1 MMMDAQ
7 QSDSGLKTFVDQIA
21 LARENQQTLTIQGG
35 GTKQFYGEQP
45 NTAPIH
51 CLDTR
56 AYSGIVDYEPSEL
69 VVTAR
74 CGTLLSDLQAQ
85 LAQNNQMLGFEPPHF
100 GQGATLGGCIAAG
113 LSGPRRAS
121 SGSARDFVLGADL
134 LDSSGQLL
142 HFGGKV
148 MKNVAGY
155 DVSRLLVGSMGIL
168 GVITQVSLKVLPM
181 PLASETR
188 VVSLDHAQALVLMNQ
203 WATKPLPISAT
214 VWRDQQ
220 LVVRLEGSE
229 PALAAA
235 RKVIGGDAMADAP
248 AFWHSLKEQTLP
260 FFKTAQALWRLSLP
274 SMTPAIDIPGE
285 QWIEWGGSQRW
296 LSSDAPSAGIREL
309 VQGLGGSAT
318 VFRGVIEGERFHP
331 MSTGVL
337 ALNRS
342 LKQQFDP
349 HAMFNPQRLTK
360 VF

>member
-1 MMMDAQ
+1 MIDAL

-21 LARENQQTLTIQGG
+21 QARANQQSLSIQGG
-35 GTKQFYGEQP
+35 GTKHFYGEQSDG
-45 NTAPIH
+45 APLQ

-56 AYSGIVDYEPSEL
+56 AYAGVLDYEPSEL
-69 VVTAR
+69 VITAR
-74 CGTLLSDLQAQ
+74 CGTRLSELQTI
-85 LAQNNQMLGFEPPHF
+85 LAKNNQMLGFEPPHF

-134 LDSSGQLL
+134 LDGSGQLL

-181 PLASETR
+181 PLVSETR
-188 VVSLDHAQALVLMNQ
+188 MVSLDQVQALALMNQ

-214 VWRDQQ
+214 VWHDQQ
-220 LVVRLEGSE
+220 LAVRLEGSE

-235 RKVIGGDAMADAP
+235 RKIIGGDVMSDAP
-248 AFWHSLKEQTLP
+248 VFWHELKEQSLA
-260 FFKTAQALWRLSLP
+260 FFKSAQPLWRLSLP
-274 SMTPAIDIPGE
+274 STTPAIKIPGE

-296 LSSDAPSAGIREL
+296 LSSDAPSAIIREL
-309 VQGLGGSAT
+309 VQGLGGSAI
-318 VFRGVIEGERFHP
+318 VFRGSVDGERFHP

-342 LKQQFDP
+342 LKHQFDP
-349 HAMFNPQRLTK
+349 HAIFNPQRLTK